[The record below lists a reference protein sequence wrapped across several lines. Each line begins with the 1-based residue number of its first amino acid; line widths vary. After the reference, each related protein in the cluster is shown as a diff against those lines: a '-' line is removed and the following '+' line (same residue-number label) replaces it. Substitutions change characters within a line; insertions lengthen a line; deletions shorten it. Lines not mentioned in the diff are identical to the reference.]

1 MAFPTSQIDTTNLDS
16 ATDDPSLARA
26 DLYDA
31 VVALNSIIADKN
43 AANGVLVLGSTG
55 KVTATQLPATITST
69 GTQTFNPTNGV
80 VNIQNV
86 LRLSSLTVA
95 QANALTTNTAGDIAM
110 ISNGDAGSLCV
121 AVYDGTNWKRI
132 ALGTTISAT

>member
-1 MAFPTSQIDTTNLDS
+1 MAFPTSQIDTSNLDS
-16 ATDDPSLARA
+16 ATDDPSLARS

-55 KVTATQLPATITST
+55 KITATQLPSTITST

-95 QANALTTNTAGDIAM
+95 QANALTTNTTGDIAM

-121 AVYDGTNWKRI
+121 AVYDGTAWKRI
-132 ALGTTISAT
+132 ALGSTISAT

>member
-31 VVALNSIIADKN
+31 VTALNSIIADKN

-55 KVTATQLPATITST
+55 KITATQLPATITST
-69 GTQTFNPTNGV
+69 GTQVFNPTNGV

-95 QANALTTNTAGDIAM
+95 QANALTTNTTGDIAM
-110 ISNGDAGSLCV
+110 ISDGDAGSLCV

>member
-43 AANGVLVLGSTG
+43 SANGVLVLGSTG
-55 KVTATQLPATITST
+55 KITATQLPATITST

-95 QANALTTNTAGDIAM
+95 QANALTTNTTGDIAM

-132 ALGTTISAT
+132 ALGSTISAT

>member
-16 ATDDPSLARA
+16 ATDNPSLARA

-31 VVALNSIIADKN
+31 VTALNSIIADKN

-55 KVTATQLPATITST
+55 KITATQLPATITST
-69 GTQTFNPTNGV
+69 GTQVFNPTNGV

-95 QANALTTNTAGDIAM
+95 QANALTTNTTGDIAM
-110 ISNGDAGSLCV
+110 ISDGDAGSLCV

>member
-16 ATDDPSLARA
+16 ATDNPSLARA
-26 DLYDA
+26 DLLDA
-31 VVALNSIIADKN
+31 VTALNSIIADN
-43 AANGVLVLGSTG
+43 NSANGVLVLGSTG
-55 KVTATQLPATITST
+55 KITATQLPATITST
-69 GTQTFNPTNGV
+69 GTQVFNPTNGV

-95 QANALTTNTAGDIAM
+95 QANALTTNTTGDIAM
-110 ISNGDAGSLCV
+110 ISDGDAGSLCV

>member
-31 VVALNSIIADKN
+31 VTALNSIIADKN

-55 KVTATQLPATITST
+55 KITATQLPATITST
-69 GTQTFNPTNGV
+69 GTQVFNPTNGV

-95 QANALTTNTAGDIAM
+95 QANALTTNTTGDIAM
-110 ISNGDAGSLCV
+110 VSDGDAGSLCV